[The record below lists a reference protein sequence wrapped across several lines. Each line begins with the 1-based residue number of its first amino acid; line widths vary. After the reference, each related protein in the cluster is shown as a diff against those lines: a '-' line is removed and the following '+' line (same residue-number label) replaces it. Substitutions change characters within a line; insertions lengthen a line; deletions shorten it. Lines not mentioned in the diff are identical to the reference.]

1 MKFRYS
7 NLDYRMIVD
16 VIPIM
21 DSPTVNGGGV

>member
-7 NLDYRMIVD
+7 NGEYRMVAD

-21 DSPTVNGGGV
+21 DSPNVNGSEV